1 MLDTQTPI
9 RFFMGANSPGGFF
22 GYLDDFY
29 DYNDGW
35 RAFLIKSGP
44 GTGKA
49 TLMRRVLEH
58 MAGYELQI
66 EALVCSSDPGSLD
79 GIVFPE
85 LKVCLL
91 DATAPHI
98 MEPKYWGA
106 VEQIVNLSSC
116 MDAAALHTQ
125 APEIIAASQAC
136 ALLHTR
142 CRKFIGAAASLLSDS
157 CRIAQ
162 EHTDQAKILRSAAR
176 IAAREFGPHSNRP
189 GKERRRFLSAV
200 TPQGCIT
207 FQETLQSLC
216 PRIYSIEDEYGASS
230 RLLLDELRQRAID
243 AGHDVISCYCPLFPQ
258 EKLDHLLIPGLGVGF
273 TTSNPW
279 HKTDFPVY
287 RRIHSARFTDTEGLR
302 SRRQLLSFNRRAAK
316 ELLNEAVLIL
326 EEAKRAHDRI
336 EGFHISSMDWE
347 NATLLTGWVISEF
360 ENIYFESVTSGK
372 DRPEP

>member
-98 MEPKYWGA
+98 MEPKYW
-106 VEQIVNLSSC
+106 
-116 MDAAALHTQ
+116 
-125 APEIIAASQAC
+125 
-136 ALLHTR
+136 
-142 CRKFIGAAASLLSDS
+142 
-157 CRIAQ
+157 
-162 EHTDQAKILRSAAR
+162 
-176 IAAREFGPHSNRP
+176 
-189 GKERRRFLSAV
+189 
-200 TPQGCIT
+200 
-207 FQETLQSLC
+207 
-216 PRIYSIEDEYGASS
+216 
-230 RLLLDELRQRAID
+230 
-243 AGHDVISCYCPLFPQ
+243 
-258 EKLDHLLIPGLGVGF
+258 
-273 TTSNPW
+273 
-279 HKTDFPVY
+279 
-287 RRIHSARFTDTEGLR
+287 
-302 SRRQLLSFNRRAAK
+302 
-316 ELLNEAVLIL
+316 
-326 EEAKRAHDRI
+326 
-336 EGFHISSMDWE
+336 
-347 NATLLTGWVISEF
+347 
-360 ENIYFESVTSGK
+360 
-372 DRPEP
+372 